1 MFLLQK
7 KRCQSLYETIRIFPL
22 NDSPDVVGHV
32 SEGY

>member
-7 KRCQSLYETIRIFPL
+7 KCCQSSNETIRVFPL

-32 SEGY
+32 SERH